1 MQTNSV
7 IVTELVISHFTF
19 QYNGTSQDQ
28 YSCKNKTCC
37 DNFTCTW
44 KKFLTSATISSTV
57 RSSTFR
63 CSCGSS
69 TIFWSFF
76 SRFRCRRLF
85 CRNSCSRSSRCS
97 SYFCLRLF
105 CRNSCSRSFRCS
117 SYCSFRL
124 LCRNSCS
131 RSLRCSSYCSL
142 RLL

>member
-57 RSSTFR
+57 RSSWIFR
-63 CSCGSS
+63 CSGSR
-69 TIFWSFF
+69 TILFRS
-76 SRFRCRRLF
+76 FRCCRWCSWCSRRSSYCSLRLL
-85 CRNSCSRSSRCS
+85 CRNSCSRSFRCS
-97 SYFCLRLF
+97 SYCSLRLF

-117 SYCSFRL
+117 SYCS
-124 LCRNSCS
+124 
-131 RSLRCSSYCSL
+131 L